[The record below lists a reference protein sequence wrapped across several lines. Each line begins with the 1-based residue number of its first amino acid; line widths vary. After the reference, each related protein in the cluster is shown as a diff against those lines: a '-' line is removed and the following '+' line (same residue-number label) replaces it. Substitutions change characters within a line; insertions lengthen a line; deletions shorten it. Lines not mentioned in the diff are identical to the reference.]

1 MKIKYD
7 TYSYHVANIFTNM
20 VDRTGSKTVIQPP
33 ASQSD
38 TDEVALS
45 KDMMFK
51 MLSNRRRRLTVEF
64 LASQPNANGGLTIRE
79 LSELNASVENELPV
93 PEVTYKQRK
102 RVHISLYQT
111 HLQALDTNNI
121 VDYDE
126 RSGAVTLLPTSR
138 EFSQYVDITS
148 KNELGWAEVWLG
160 LSAVCL
166 AFGVATWTTLLPFF
180 GSRPEIA
187 VLAVSLV
194 MGCAA
199 VVFYYS
205 SEQIRL

>member
-1 MKIKYD
+1 MGGRLD
-7 TYSYHVANIFTNM
+7 PQ
-20 VDRTGSKTVIQPP
+20 TVIDSAP
-33 ASQSD
+33 SQSN
-38 TDEVALS
+38 TDEMALS
-45 KDMMFK
+45 KDKMFK

-79 LSELNASVENELPV
+79 LAELIASVENELSV
-93 PEVTYKQRK
+93 QEVTYKQRK

-111 HLQALDTNNI
+111 HLPALDTNNI

-126 RSGAVTLLPTSR
+126 RSGDVTLLPTSR

-148 KNELGWAEVWLG
+148 KHELGWGEVWLG
-160 LSAVCL
+160 LSAVCF

-187 VLAVSLV
+187 VLVVSLV
-194 MGCAA
+194 MVISS
-199 VVFYYS
+199 VVFYNS
-205 SEQIRL
+205 SAHIRI

>member
-1 MKIKYD
+1 MRYY
-7 TYSYHVANIFTNM
+7 TYSYHVLNVYVNM
-20 VDRTGSKTVIQPP
+20 VQRIGSKTVTRSPP
-33 ASQSD
+33 LKSD
-38 TDEVALS
+38 TNEVAIS

-79 LSELNASVENELPV
+79 LSELIASVENEIPV
-93 PEVTYKQRK
+93 QEVTYKQRK

-111 HLQALDTNNI
+111 HLPALETNNI

-126 RSGAVTLLPTSR
+126 RSGDVTLLPTSG

-148 KNELGWAEVWLG
+148 KNELGWGEVWLG

-187 VLAVSLV
+187 VLVVSLV
-194 MGCAA
+194 MVCSS
-199 VVFYYS
+199 VIFYHS
-205 SEQIRL
+205 SEHMRI